1 MTASGKNRSFQGF
14 PWSLN
19 ALYPATA
26 SSQELE
32 QDHQLPE
39 GDRVVPDSSS
49 FVLGKAVDSQRARRV
64 MGRGKIEIKRIENP
78 TSRQVT
84 FSKRRGGLMKKGHE
98 LSVLCEADV
107 AVIIFS
113 SAGKMF
119 EFASSGTRY
128 DSPNFVS
135 SHKSR
140 KTPFSFP
147 HSHRAA
153 LARRQN
159 DGFSSRPIKT

>member
-19 ALYPATA
+19 ALYPATPRC
-26 SSQELE
+26 QELG
-32 QDHQLPE
+32 QDQQPE

-49 FVLGKAVDSQRARRV
+49 FVLGKAVDPQRARRV

-98 LSVLCEADV
+98 LSVLCDADV

-128 DSPNFVS
+128 EDPNFVRLPP

-140 KTPFSFP
+140 ERTFSCFN
-147 HSHRAA
+147 SA
-153 LARRQN
+153 
-159 DGFSSRPIKT
+159 TE